1 MVVVWARER
10 GLPDE
15 LVGDIDLVVYEAV
28 ANVVVH
34 AYPDGCD
41 GTMTVSTGLESG
53 ALVVS
58 VADARRWPLA

>member
-1 MVVVWARER
+1 M
-10 GLPDE
+10 
-15 LVGDIDLVVYEAV
+15 